1 MKTPFAV
8 ATAKQAKDLKQ
19 VEQNGCMGY
28 RDPQALRVFGARSET
43 AKMLINFAGRGWIEF
58 RRHPERV
65 LHQQTQYYLTDAG
78 KLALELREVV
88 GPDRGL
94 TRAGAK
100 AILKDNG
107 TRATRIKLQQDGLRK
122 SSFIIGRESTLTE
135 DGERVRAILVKYKA
149 DV

>member
-1 MKTPFAV
+1 MSTPFAV
-8 ATAKQAKDLKQ
+8 ATVKQAKDLKF
-19 VEQNGCMGY
+19 VRLIGLSS
-28 RDPQALRVFGARSET
+28 AFGARYAPMVE
-43 AKMLINFAGRGWIEF
+43 RGWYQDVNGRSI
-58 RRHPERV
+58 
-65 LHQQTQYYLTDAG
+65 LTDAG
-78 KLALELREVV
+78 KLALELREVL

-94 TRAGAK
+94 TKAGAK

-135 DGERVRAILVKYKA
+135 DGERIRAVLLKYKA

>member
-1 MKTPFAV
+1 MRTPFAV
-8 ATAKQAKDLKQ
+8 ATVKQAKDLKRIDQ
-19 VEQNGCMGY
+19 DGCMGL
-28 RDPQALRVFGARSET
+28 RNPQALGVLGARSET
-43 AKMLINFAGRGWIEF
+43 AKMLINFAGRRWIEF
-58 RRHPERV
+58 KRHSERV
-65 LHQQTQYYLTDAG
+65 LHQQTQYHLTDAG
-78 KLALELREVV
+78 RLALELREIL

-94 TRAGAK
+94 TKAGAK

-135 DGERVRAILVKYKA
+135 DGERVRAILLKYKA